1 MASNQQ
7 PVLTKKDYFKASLR
21 SYVLQNGFNYGNY
34 QGTGYANI
42 LFPSLRK
49 IYKDDEEKL
58 KDVTISNLEFYNTNP
73 QLVPFITSMQLAMY
87 DSGQNEEDTR
97 AIKFALMG
105 PLSGI
110 GDSLSQFGLAPLFST
125 IAAGMALDGL
135 IAGPIFFIVCMFGI
149 TFGLRM
155 LMGYLGYKLGTNVI
169 DTLSEKMASIAKI
182 ATTIGVTVISGLSV
196 SFVKANLAL
205 EYVTK
210 VEGKDQV
217 VALQT
222 VFDKIAPNLLP
233 VLVTAGVYVLIRKYK
248 WSTYR
253 LIALLIVLGI
263 ALSMLGILK

>member
-1 MASNQQ
+1 MVSKQ
-7 PVLTKKDYFKASLR
+7 PVLTKKDYAVATLR
-21 SYVLQNGFNYGNY
+21 SYLLQNGFNYGNY
-34 QGTGYANI
+34 QGTGYANSM
-42 LFPSLRK
+42 FPALKK
-49 IYKDDEEKL
+49 IYKDDQEKL
-58 KDVTISNLEFYNTNP
+58 KEVTISNLEFYNTNP

-87 DSGQNEEDTR
+87 DNGQNEDDTR

-125 IAAGMALDGL
+125 IAAGMALDG
-135 IAGPIFFIVCMFGI
+135 IVAGPIFFIVAMFGI
-149 TFGLRM
+149 TFGIRM
-155 LMGYLGYKLGTNVI
+155 LMGYLGYKLGTSVI
-169 DTLSEKMASIAKI
+169 DTLSEKMASISKI
-182 ATTIGVTVISGLSV
+182 ATTIGVTVISGLAV

-210 VEGKDQV
+210 VEGEEQI

-248 WSTYR
+248 WSTYK

-263 ALSMLGILK
+263 LLSVLGILK

>member
-1 MASNQQ
+1 MESRK
-7 PVLTKKDYFKASLR
+7 PVLTKKDYLVASLR
-21 SYVLQNGFNYGNY
+21 SYLLQNGFNYGNY
-34 QGTGYANI
+34 QGTGYANSI
-42 LFPSLRK
+42 FPGLKK
-49 IYKDDEEKL
+49 IYKDDEAKL
-58 KDVTISNLEFYNTNP
+58 KEVTVSNLEFYNTNP

-87 DSGQNEEDTR
+87 DNGQSEEDTR

-135 IAGPIFFIVCMFGI
+135 VAGPIFFIVCMFGI

-155 LMGYLGYKLGTNVI
+155 LMGYLGYKLGTSVI
-169 DTLSEKMASIAKI
+169 ETLSEKMAQIATI
-182 ATTIGVTVISGLSV
+182 ATTIGVTVISGLAV

-205 EYVTK
+205 EYATT
-210 VEGKDQV
+210 VEGEPQV

-233 VLVTAGVYVLIRKYK
+233 VLITGGVYLLIRKYK
-248 WSTYR
+248 WSTYS
-253 LIALLIVLGI
+253 LIALLMVVGVL
-263 ALSMLGILK
+263 LSVLGILK